1 MSSQW
6 GQSSFSV
13 SFQYWRRPCTSIST
27 PVDAFRLVFGQVKRR
42 RATAISCA
50 LSKSKWTPE
59 CKSQRH
65 SDRDEKDE
73 GAGDRH
79 AERAPASERIECAP
93 KSIWVDAGVRPCSA
107 CRCDP
112 RGPVPSQWNMK
123 VDRD

>member
-42 RATAISCA
+42 RATAISCV
-50 LSKSKWTPE
+50 LSKSKWTPAGN
-59 CKSQRH
+59 SQRH

-73 GAGDRH
+73 GACDRH
-79 AERAPASERIECAP
+79 AERTPASERIECAP

-107 CRCDP
+107 CRRDR
-112 RGPVPSQWNMK
+112 RGLARSHWNIK

>member
-50 LSKSKWTPE
+50 LSKSKWAPAA
-59 CKSQRH
+59 KSQRH
-65 SDRDEKDE
+65 SDRDKKDE
-73 GAGDRH
+73 GACDRH
-79 AERAPASERIECAP
+79 AERTPASERIERAP
-93 KSIWVDAGVRPCSA
+93 KSIWVDAGARLCSA
-107 CRCDP
+107 CRRDP
-112 RGPVPSQWNMK
+112 HGLARSRWSMK